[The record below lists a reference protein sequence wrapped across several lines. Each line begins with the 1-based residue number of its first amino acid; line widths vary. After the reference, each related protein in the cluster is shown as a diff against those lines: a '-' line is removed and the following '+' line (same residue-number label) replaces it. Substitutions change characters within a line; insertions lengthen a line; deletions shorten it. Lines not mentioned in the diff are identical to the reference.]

1 MTATDHLQG
10 AQFMPMS
17 DIMKLTSV
25 DAEAENDYR
34 VDAGLAPRGTQVA
47 DILPQK
53 LHEVETQ
60 RDRYAPMEQ
69 SMRQHGLTAPIA
81 VNAGYLLNGGHRVAE
96 AYRQGWTGMHVTS
109 DFENSTDRTW
119 DAAHPRSTFG

>member
-1 MTATDHLQG
+1 MPASDHLG
-10 AQFMPMS
+10 AQFMPMA
-17 DIMKLTSV
+17 DILKLTSV

-34 VDAGLAPRGTQVA
+34 LDAGLQPRGTTVA
-47 DILPQK
+47 DILPRK

-69 SMRQHGLTAPIA
+69 SMRTKGLTVPIA
-81 VNAGYLLNGGHRVAE
+81 VTSGYLLNGGHRVAE
-96 AYRQGWTGMHVTS
+96 AVRQGWVGMHVTD

-119 DAAHPRSTFG
+119 DAANPRATFG